1 MLLPL
6 NTPQTQT
13 LTPMNPNT
21 LSAEEVIE
29 EIRRIQEQ
37 HGKNLEVRVKPS
49 LHLPLHWGRV
59 VGVVYRSS
67 SDQPA
72 HIELELA

>member
-1 MLLPL
+1 MS
-6 NTPQTQT
+6 
-13 LTPMNPNT
+13 PNT

-49 LHLPLHWGRV
+49 LHLPLHRGRV

>member
-1 MLLPL
+1 MS
-6 NTPQTQT
+6 
-13 LTPMNPNT
+13 PNT
-21 LSAEEVIE
+21 LSSEEVIE

-37 HGKNLEVRVKPS
+37 HGKNLEVRVKPN
-49 LHLPLHWGRV
+49 LHLPLHRGRV

-72 HIELELA
+72 HIELVLE